1 MNCVHRATVL
11 KSMTNIPIVFVTIVV
26 ACFWLVQAV
35 AATERPNVLFIAVDD
50 LRPELG
56 CYGNPI
62 VKTPNLDRLATRS
75 VVFDRAYCQQAVCS
89 PSRTAMLTGLR
100 PDTTKVWDLKT
111 HFRAAQPD
119 CVTLPQLFK
128 SNGYHTSALSKIYHS
143 GYEDGRSWS
152 EPHWY
157 PKGRSVDT
165 DPMDW
170 SKRIVTRHDI
180 NTEEFANPIA
190 ERSNDSKN
198 QEAKKGPAFE
208 VSPKS
213 EEQLPDGATAA
224 EAIRRLKTLKE
235 QGAPFF
241 LAVGFLKPHLPFVA
255 PKKYWDLYDPDS
267 IPMPTIDHLP
277 AGCPEFAGHSNGELH
292 NYPGVPAEN
301 PIPKDFAKKLR
312 HGYYA
317 CISYVDA
324 QIGRVLDALEREGLS
339 ENTIVVL
346 WGDHGWQLG
355 DHGLWHKHTNFEVA
369 TRAPLLISVPGQ
381 KSAGQHCSSPVEFI
395 DVYPTLS
402 ELCGLQPPQNLA
414 GKSLCNFINDPATES
429 NTFAISQ
436 YPRKDPKSGL
446 SVMGYSIRTKRWRA
460 TYWKDRA
467 SPKIVATEL
476 YDEDNDPFET
486 ENLADKL
493 EHRELINSLV
503 KHIPEVSYAPDISN
517 RKANDGKSDS
527 TNPSAATSF
536 NDRGARFDK
545 LDANKAGRISRE
557 QYKSQQT
564 DPKAADSRFTKWDTD
579 QDGFLTREEFLAQG
593 KP

>member
-1 MNCVHRATVL
+1 
-11 KSMTNIPIVFVTIVV
+11 MTNIPIVFVTIVV
-26 ACFWLVQAV
+26 ACFWLAQAV

-301 PIPKDFAKKLR
+301 PIPKDFAKILR

-446 SVMGYSIRTKRWRA
+446 SVMGYSIRTTRWRA